1 MDLSDHK
8 YNESFTQI
16 ELSVGTLT
24 NILYNYEFFKRISR
38 FLSLKDVLNIGQ
50 TCSILNEVVEKHQE
64 FFGEIYYKL
73 FLNEQLEMTLELNY
87 PDILRRQYIG
97 QSNFDNSFINWKNQL
112 IKMIQTKQTLKF
124 PFILFDVVF
133 PKPILTRETIGIYCE
148 SNYQIMLAQ
157 RLELEQKGFDKLFD
171 YQFIQNE
178 SMNKLKQNKQQILV
192 ESQDKL
198 QNNEKLKR
206 QFLQYRWCLQNE
218 SFEFQQF
225 NFQNI
230 DIVEQDYENKIESIS
245 DEQIC
250 IFNLMEEFYT
260 SLECYLI
267 GLQKYFSLFI
277 NVNTIN
283 SIDLLCEY
291 VMYWQVYSN
300 AIMDLSTFIYPFENI
315 INELHSNLFPNYP
328 QYPQF
333 SVWRVMTKM
342 WIKYIIRNQQLSVIL
357 LQCFIRLLSAQRQQ
371 MFKQEFDQGVND
383 DYENT
388 ESFLITYEIYDNFL
402 LKQRNSCKDQFQID
416 TTHLFYTEIVDL
428 LRSFCRCIQD
438 ISISEVSV
446 HWVGHKDCCYEEF
459 YEQLS
464 EKIQYETSLYYD
476 ETRQIFGS
484 NIISFIEFIK
494 FDKEFLQQIIPEPL
508 LFKIENIQRE
518 HINTSLYYFLEVSYL
533 QKFVQN
539 NKDQIILVYKNSK
552 PKSPKQ
558 ERISITTSLNNEHL
572 ETQGDS
578 NLNEAQKKN
587 NLCLENSNL
596 DLEELL
602 IKEKNK
608 NQSDP
613 LLEII
618 KVALS
623 QMNLDQ
629 LSNFDNIDQYGSQ
642 KDLFDFNKTPK
653 IHRAFSNTKLNA
665 EQTEVPEEITKA
677 AKQYLLADAQF
688 SKLYQVFIE
697 YSNNYDKILIQV
709 ITKDRDIELINDDR
723 EVPRILP
730 EYLQNFYYVTN
741 YLTYSVLEENIIE
754 DQEEEFQDQDLPL
767 NLQKN
772 SCKLTCIYI
781 IKQKIQFK
789 FNIITQKKKILIV
802 IGMQLD

>member
-16 ELSVGTLT
+16 KLNVGTLT

-87 PDILRRQYIG
+87 PDILRRQYIR
-97 QSNFDNSFINWKNQL
+97 QSNFDNSLINWKNQL
-112 IKMIQTKQTLKF
+112 IKMIQTKQTFKF
-124 PFILFDVVF
+124 PFILCDVVF

-157 RLELEQKGFDKLFD
+157 RLELEQKGFNKLFD

-178 SMNKLKQNKQQILV
+178 LMNELIQNKQQILV
-192 ESQDKL
+192 EMQDKL
-198 QNNEKLKR
+198 QKNEKLKR
-206 QFLQYRWCLQNE
+206 QFLQYRWSLQNE

-225 NFQNI
+225 NLQNI
-230 DIVEQDYENKIESIS
+230 DKVEQDSENKMESIS
-245 DEQIC
+245 DEQIS

-260 SLECYLI
+260 SLKCYLK
-267 GLQKYFSLFI
+267 GLQKYFSVFI

-291 VMYWQVYSN
+291 VMYWQAYSN

-328 QYPQF
+328 QYPKF

-342 WIKYIIRNQQLSVIL
+342 WIKYIIRYQQLSVIL

-383 DYENT
+383 DFENT
-388 ESFLITYEIYDNFL
+388 QSFLITYEIYDNFL

-476 ETRQIFGS
+476 ESRQIFGS

-508 LFKIENIQRE
+508 LFKIENLQRE
-518 HINTSLYYFLEVSYL
+518 HIYTSLYYFLEVSYL
-533 QKFVQN
+533 QKFVQT

-558 ERISITTSLNNEHL
+558 ERISITSSLNNEHL

-578 NLNEAQKKN
+578 NLNDAQKFF

-608 NQSDP
+608 NQSDL

-677 AKQYLLADAQF
+677 AKQYLLADTQF
-688 SKLYQVFIE
+688 YKLYQVFIE
-697 YSNNYDKILIQV
+697 YSKNYDKILIQV
-709 ITKDRDIELINDDR
+709 INKDRDVELINDDR

-730 EYLQNFYYVTN
+730 EYLQNFYYVSN
-741 YLTYSVLEENIIE
+741 NLTYSVLEENIIE
-754 DQEEEFQDQDLPL
+754 DQEDEFEDLDLPL

-772 SCKLTCIYI
+772 QCKLKCIYI

-789 FNIITQKKKILIV
+789 LNTITQKKKILIV